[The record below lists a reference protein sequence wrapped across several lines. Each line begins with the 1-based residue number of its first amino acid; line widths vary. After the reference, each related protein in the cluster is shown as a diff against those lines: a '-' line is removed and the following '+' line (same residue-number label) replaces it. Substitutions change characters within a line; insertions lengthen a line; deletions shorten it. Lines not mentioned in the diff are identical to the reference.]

1 MKKRYESQVLW
12 QALQLLR
19 RCDRGSFRRH
29 VLYVM
34 LQSVLPLVNL
44 YILKLLIDTVE
55 VGVKTGQGFSMVLP
69 YVVVMAGV
77 FFVSR
82 VVNALSN
89 VNNDVL
95 SQRLID
101 YMSDIMQRKAAELD
115 MAYYD
120 TPEYH
125 DTMHRAQQEANYRP
139 MQILNNFMSFV
150 GSSISIVGVVALL
163 AASSATTV
171 AVMIVA
177 VVPGFLIRLYKA
189 RSIYAFRHNN
199 TQLYRQTAY
208 YSALLTAR
216 DYAKEVRAYRLSDML
231 RGRFVAGRRRLVSLL
246 LAISRRIGA
255 LDVVCGAF
263 ETAAMLGVV
272 WMLASQAFAAAIS
285 IGTFVML
292 FEAFRRGQTYLGTMV
307 SSIAALY
314 DNRLFVG
321 NLFEFLNL
329 KGTIASPADPV
340 PFPEKVQT
348 VEFRDVVFRYPD
360 MDHDVLDHYNAVAR
374 VGEVF
379 RLSGQNGYGKS
390 TVVKLLLRL
399 YDPQQGAVLING
411 IDLRRFDLDDLRT
424 HVGVLFQDFV
434 RYNLTATENIA
445 MASKRGAQV
454 VDAARQ
460 AGADEFLSKL
470 PNGYENM
477 LGRMFDGGSEL
488 SMGQWQRVA
497 LARAIYN
504 DSPILVLDEPSAW
517 LDHDARERLQ
527 QLVDESHK
535 TKIVIL
541 ISHI

>member
-1 MKKRYESQVLW
+1 
-12 QALQLLR
+12 
-19 RCDRGSFRRH
+19 
-29 VLYVM
+29 
-34 LQSVLPLVNL
+34 
-44 YILKLLIDTVE
+44 
-55 VGVKTGQGFSMVLP
+55 
-69 YVVVMAGV
+69 
-77 FFVSR
+77 
-82 VVNALSN
+82 
-89 VNNDVL
+89 
-95 SQRLID
+95 
-101 YMSDIMQRKAAELD
+101 
-115 MAYYD
+115 
-120 TPEYH
+120 
-125 DTMHRAQQEANYRP
+125 
-139 MQILNNFMSFV
+139 
-150 GSSISIVGVVALL
+150 
-163 AASSATTV
+163 
-171 AVMIVA
+171 
-177 VVPGFLIRLYKA
+177 
-189 RSIYAFRHNN
+189 
-199 TQLYRQTAY
+199 
-208 YSALLTAR
+208 
-216 DYAKEVRAYRLSDML
+216 
-231 RGRFVAGRRRLVSLL
+231 
-246 LAISRRIGA
+246 
-255 LDVVCGAF
+255 
-263 ETAAMLGVV
+263 VV

-411 IDLRRFDLDDLRT
+411 IDLRRFDLNDLRT

-445 MASKRGAQV
+445 MASKRGTTV

>member
-12 QALQLLR
+12 QALLLLR
-19 RCDRGSFRRH
+19 QCDRGSFRRH
-29 VLYVM
+29 VLYVV

-44 YILKLLIDTVE
+44 YILKLIIDTVE
-55 VGVKTGQGFSMVLP
+55 VGVNTGQSFALVLP
-69 YVVVMAGV
+69 YVLAMAV
-77 FFVSR
+77 IFFVSR
-82 VVNALSN
+82 VVSALSN
-89 VNNDVL
+89 VNKDVL

-115 MAYYD
+115 MSYYD

-139 MQILNNFMSFV
+139 MQILTNFMSFV
-150 GSSISIVGVVALL
+150 GALISIVGVVALL
-163 AASSATTV
+163 AASSAITV
-171 AVMIVA
+171 AVMVLA
-177 VVPGFLIRLYKA
+177 VVPSFFIRLYKA
-189 RSIYAFRHNN
+189 RSIYAFRRSN
-199 TQLYRQTAY
+199 TQLFRQTGY

-231 RGRFVAGRRRLVSLL
+231 RSRFVDGRRRLVARLL
-246 LAISRRIGA
+246 SISRRFGL

-263 ETAAMLGVV
+263 EAVTMLGVV
-272 WMLASQAFAAAIS
+272 WMLASQAFTAAIS

-292 FEAFRRGQTYLGTMV
+292 FEAFRRGQTYLGNMV

-329 KGTIASPADPV
+329 RGTITSPTNPK
-340 PFPEKVQT
+340 PFPESVQT
-348 VEFRDVVFRYPD
+348 VEFRDVVLRYPD
-360 MDHDVLDHYNAVAR
+360 MDHDVLNHYNAVAR

-411 IDLRRFDLDDLRT
+411 IDLRRFDLDDLRA

-434 RYNLTATENIA
+434 RYNLTAAENIA
-445 MASKRGAQV
+445 MASMQDKHVA
-454 VDAARQ
+454 DAARQ
-460 AGADEFLSKL
+460 SGADEFLSKL

-504 DSPILVLDEPSAW
+504 DTPILVLDEPSAW
-517 LDHDARERLQ
+517 LDHDARGRLQ
-527 QLVDESHK
+527 HLVDESSK
-535 TKIVIL
+535 NKIVIL